1 MHYIIGSGPGG
12 VSCAYALLR
21 QGRKVTMLDTGL
33 ELEPARSRQLV
44 ALQSVPP
51 RQWGSNERAFLKE
64 GMGADTAGIPAKLV
78 YGSDFPYRGVAGAT
92 EIKLEKASVATS
104 YAQGGF
110 SNVWGSAV
118 LPYRQS
124 DIEDWPIGENRLAR
138 HYRSVFEFM
147 PLAAR
152 RDALEQQFPLY
163 AESYEPL
170 QMSRQAAAM
179 LRDLERHA
187 SSLAAQG
194 VQYGAARIAVHAR
207 QNGHDCVH
215 CGLCMYGCPYQ
226 LIYSTR
232 STLQQFRQNPD
243 FHYVSGFHA
252 QRVDE
257 IGDQV
262 KINGIRLPEQAVEN
276 FIGERVYL
284 ACGFLETTAL
294 LLRSLDVYDC
304 IIPAS
309 DSQYFL
315 LPFLRFRGMAG
326 VRTESLHTLAQL
338 FLEINDPAVSPYT
351 VHLQT
356 YTYNDLFELALR
368 SAFWGAGRVL
378 PTSALLSRLLLFQGY
393 LHSSQSG
400 RLAIELRRQSSGVD
414 LLHVSATEQPETR
427 RQIRALIRKLFSM
440 VGDLRAVP
448 LPSQLRVGFPGRGFH
463 GGGSLPMRQ
472 HPQRLET
479 DVFGRPAGLRRIHAV
494 DSSIFPSIPAT
505 TITLATMANAHR
517 IGDEWE
523 LYA

>member
-1 MHYIIGSGPGG
+1 MHYIIGSGPSG

-21 QGRKVTMLDTGL
+21 QGRKVTLLDVGL
-33 ELEPARSRQLV
+33 ELEAGRGRQLV
-44 ALQSVPP
+44 ALQSIPP
-51 RQWGSNERAFLKE
+51 QQWGPAERAFLTE

-78 YGSDFPYRGVAGAT
+78 YGSDFPYRRIPGAT
-92 EIKLEKASVATS
+92 EVKLDHASVATS

-110 SNVWGSAV
+110 SNVWGSVV
-118 LPYRQS
+118 LPYRQR
-124 DIEDWPIGENRLAR
+124 DMEDWPIDADRLAT

-152 RDALEQQFPLY
+152 RDGLEQQFPLY
-163 AESYEPL
+163 TQNDEPL
-170 QMSRQAAAM
+170 AMSRQATAM
-179 LRDLERHA
+179 LHDMERHT
-187 SSLAAQG
+187 SSLAAKG
-194 VQYGAARIAVHAR
+194 VQYGAARVAVHAR
-207 QNGHDCVH
+207 QNGHDCAR

-232 STLQQFRQNPD
+232 TTLGQLQQNPD
-243 FHYVSGFHA
+243 FHYVPGFHA
-252 QRVDE
+252 KRVEE

-262 KINGIRLPEQAVEN
+262 KISGVRLLGQAED

-294 LLRSLDVYDC
+294 LLRSLDMYDTATA
-304 IIPAS
+304 AS

-315 LPFLRFRGMAG
+315 LPLLRLRGVAG

-338 FLEINDPAVSPYT
+338 FLEIDDRTVSPYT

-356 YTYNDLFELALR
+356 YTYNDLFEVALR
-368 SAFWGAGRVL
+368 SALWGTGRIL
-378 PTSALLSRLLLFQGY
+378 ATTAMLSRLLLFQGY

-400 RLAIELRRQSSGVD
+400 RISIELRRQSSGED
-414 LLHVSATEQPETR
+414 LLYVSATERPETR
-427 RQIRALIRKLFSM
+427 RQISAVIRKLFTM
-440 VGDLRAVP
+440 AGDLRAVP
-448 LPSQLRVGFPGRGFH
+448 LPSLLRVGAPGRGFH

-472 HPQRLET
+472 NPQGLET

-505 TITLATMANAHR
+505 TITLTAMANAHR

>member
-1 MHYIIGSGPGG
+1 
-12 VSCAYALLR
+12 
-21 QGRKVTMLDTGL
+21 MLDTGVQL
-33 ELEPARSRQLV
+33 ESARTRQLV
-44 ALQSVPP
+44 ALQSIPP
-51 RQWGSNERAFLKE
+51 QQWGSAERAFLKE
-64 GMGADTAGIPAKLV
+64 GMGGDTEGIPAKLI

-92 EIKLEKASVATS
+92 EISLEKASVATS
-104 YAQGGF
+104 YAQAGF

-124 DIEDWPIGENRLAR
+124 DIEDWPIDEIRLSK

-152 RDALEQQFPLY
+152 RDALEKHFPLY
-163 AESYEPL
+163 SQSYQPQ

-179 LRDLERHA
+179 LNDMDRHA
-187 SSLAAQG
+187 STLAAKG
-194 VQYGAARIAVHAR
+194 VQYGAARIAVHAQ
-207 QNGHDCVH
+207 QNGHNCVY

-226 LIYSTR
+226 LIYSTQT
-232 STLQQFRQNPD
+232 TLQQLRQNSR
-243 FHYVSGFHA
+243 FHYVSGFQA
-252 QRVDE
+252 RRVEE

-262 KINGIRLPEQAVEN
+262 KISGTRLPEQAGEN

-294 LLRSLDVYDC
+294 LLRSLEIYDRAT
-304 IIPAS
+304 PAS

-315 LPFLRFRGMAG
+315 LPMLRLRGTAG
-326 VRTESLHTLAQL
+326 VRTESLHSLAQL
-338 FLEINDPAVSPYT
+338 FLEINDPKVSPYT

-356 YTYNDLFELALR
+356 YTYNDLFELPVRSALR
-368 SAFWGAGRVL
+368 GAGRIL
-378 PTSALLSRLLLFQGY
+378 PTAWLLSRLLLFQGY

-400 RLAIELRRQSSGVD
+400 RLAIELRRQSSGED
-414 LLHVSATEQPETR
+414 LLHVSASEQPQTR
-427 RQIRALIRKLFSM
+427 RQIHAVIRKLFTM
-440 VGDLRAVP
+440 VGELRAVP
-448 LPSQLRVGFPGRGFH
+448 LLSQLRVGAPGRGFH

-472 HPQRLET
+472 HPQGLET

-505 TITLATMANAHR
+505 TITLAAMANAHR

>member
-1 MHYIIGSGPGG
+1 MYYIIGSGPSG

-21 QGRKVTMLDTGL
+21 QGRKVTLLDAGL
-33 ELEPARSRQLV
+33 ELETTRSRQLV
-44 ALQSVPP
+44 ALQAIPP
-51 RQWGSNERAFLKE
+51 EQWGTGERAFLKE
-64 GMGADTAGIPAKLV
+64 GIGADTSGIPAKLV
-78 YGSDFPYRGVAGAT
+78 YGSDFPYRGIAGAT
-92 EIKLEKASVATS
+92 GIRLQEASVATS

-124 DIEDWPIGENRLAR
+124 DMEDWPINAERLAR

-163 AESYEPL
+163 AQAYEPL

-179 LRDLERHA
+179 LRDMERHTG
-187 SSLAAQG
+187 SLAGKG

-207 QNGHDCVH
+207 QNGHDCAL

-226 LIYSTR
+226 LIYST
-232 STLQQFRQNPD
+232 STTLRQLLQNPD

-252 QRVDE
+252 RRVE
-257 IGDQV
+257 ETRDQV
-262 KINGIRLPEQAVEN
+262 KISGVRLPQQIAQHFE
-276 FIGERVYL
+276 GDRVYL

-294 LLRSLDVYDC
+294 LLRSLDRYDRVTA
-304 IIPAS
+304 AS

-315 LPFLRFRGMAG
+315 LPLLRFRGTAG
-326 VRTESLHTLAQL
+326 VRSESLHTLAQL
-338 FLEINDPAVSPYT
+338 FLEINDPKVSPYT

-356 YTYNDLFELALR
+356 YTYNELFEVAVR
-368 SAFWGAGRVL
+368 SAFFGAGGFL
-378 PTSALLSRLLLFQGY
+378 PTAALLSRLLLFQGY

-400 RLAIELRRQSSGVD
+400 RLSMELRRESSGDD
-414 LLHVSATEQPETR
+414 LLYVSATKRPETR
-427 RQIRALIRKLFSM
+427 RQIGALIRKLFTM
-440 VGDLRAVP
+440 AAELRAVP
-448 LPSQLRVGFPGRGFH
+448 LPSQLRVGGPGRGFH
-463 GGGSLPMRQ
+463 GGGSLPMRE
-472 HPQRLET
+472 HPEGMES

-505 TITLATMANAHR
+505 TITLTAMANAHR

-523 LYA
+523 QYA

>member
-1 MHYIIGSGPGG
+1 MYYIIGSGPTG

-21 QGRKVTMLDTGL
+21 QGRKVTLLDTGL
-33 ELEPARSRQLV
+33 ELEAGRSRQLV
-44 ALQSVPP
+44 ALQSLPP
-51 RQWGSNERAFLKE
+51 QQWGLAERAFLKE
-64 GMGADTAGIPAKLV
+64 GMGADTGGIPAKLA

-92 EIKLEKASVATS
+92 EIRLERASVATS

-110 SNVWGSAV
+110 SNVWGSVV

-124 DIEDWPIGENRLAR
+124 DMEDWPIDQSRLAR

-152 RDALEQQFPLY
+152 RDGLEKQFPLY
-163 AESYEPL
+163 AQRYEPQ

-179 LRDLERHA
+179 LRDMERHA
-187 SSLAAQG
+187 SSLAAKG
-194 VQYGAARIAVHAR
+194 VQFGAARIAVHAR

-232 STLQQFRQNPD
+232 TTLQQLRQSPN

-252 QRVDE
+252 KRVEE

-262 KINGIRLPEQAVEN
+262 KISGISLPGETAQS
-276 FIGERVYL
+276 FLGERVYL

-294 LLRSLDVYDC
+294 LLRSLGSYDRS
-304 IIPAS
+304 IPAS

-315 LPFLRFRGMAG
+315 LPFLRFRGVAG
-326 VRTESLHTLAQL
+326 VRNEPLHTLAQL
-338 FLEINDPAVSPYT
+338 FLEIDDQKVSPCT

-356 YTYNDLFELALR
+356 YTYNDLFEAAMR
-368 SAFWGAGRVL
+368 SALWGAGRVL
-378 PTSALLSRLLLFQGY
+378 PTTALLSRLLLFQGY

-400 RLAIELRRQSSGVD
+400 RLAIELRRQTSGED
-414 LLHVSATEQPETR
+414 LLHVSATERPETR
-427 RQIRALIRKLFSM
+427 RQISAIIRTLFTM
-440 VGDLRAVP
+440 AGDLRALP
-448 LPSQLRVGFPGRGFH
+448 LPSLLRVGAPGRGFH

-472 HPQRLET
+472 RPQGLET

-494 DSSIFPSIPAT
+494 DSSIFPSIPAI
-505 TITLATMANAHR
+505 TITLAAMANAHR

>member
-1 MHYIIGSGPGG
+1 MHYIIGSGPSGI
-12 VSCAYALLR
+12 SCAYALLR
-21 QGRKVTMLDTGL
+21 QGRQVTLLDAGL
-33 ELEPARSRQLV
+33 ELEAARSRQLV
-44 ALQSVPP
+44 ALQSIPP
-51 RQWGSNERAFLKE
+51 QQWGPHERAFLKE
-64 GMGADTAGIPAKLV
+64 GMGADTRGIPVKLA

-92 EIKLEKASVATS
+92 QISLGEASVATS

-124 DIEDWPIGENRLAR
+124 DMEDWPIDGDRLAR

-152 RDALEQQFPLY
+152 RDGLERQFPLY
-163 AESYEPL
+163 AQNYAPL
-170 QMSRQAAAM
+170 ELSRQAAAM
-179 LRDLERHA
+179 LRDMERHA
-187 SSLAAQG
+187 SSLAAKG
-194 VQYGAARIAVHAR
+194 VQYGGARIAVHAR

-232 STLQQFRQNPD
+232 TTLRQLQQSPD
-243 FHYVSGFHA
+243 FHYVPGFQA
-252 QRVDE
+252 KRVE
-257 IGDQV
+257 ERGDQV
-262 KINGIRLPEQAVEN
+262 KISGNCLPGEAPQIFV
-276 FIGERVYL
+276 GERVYL

-294 LLRSLDVYDC
+294 LLRSLDEYDRA
-304 IIPAS
+304 IPAS

-315 LPFLRFRGMAG
+315 LPLLRFRGMAG

-338 FLEINDPAVSPYT
+338 FLEINDPTVSPYT

-356 YTYNDLFELALR
+356 YTYNDLFEVAVR
-368 SAFWGAGRVL
+368 SALWGAGRIL
-378 PTSALLSRLLLFQGY
+378 PTAGLLSRLLLFQGY
-393 LHSSQSG
+393 LHSTQSG
-400 RLAIELRRQSSGVD
+400 RLAIELRRQSSGED
-414 LLHVSATEQPETR
+414 LLHVSATERPETK
-427 RQIRALIRKLFSM
+427 RQISALIRKLFSM
-440 VGDLRAVP
+440 AGDLRGVP
-448 LPSQLRVGFPGRGFH
+448 LPSQLRVGAPGRGFH
-463 GGGSLPMRQ
+463 GGGSLPMRRR
-472 HPQRLET
+472 PQGLET

-505 TITLATMANAHR
+505 TITLTAMANAHR

>member
-1 MHYIIGSGPGG
+1 MHYIIGSGPTG

-21 QGRKVTMLDTGL
+21 QGRKVTLLDVGL
-33 ELEPARSRQLV
+33 DLEAGRSRQLV
-44 ALQSVPP
+44 ALQSIPP
-51 RQWGSNERAFLKE
+51 QQWGLAERAFLKE
-64 GMGADTAGIPAKLV
+64 GMEADTAGIPAKLI
-78 YGSDFPYRGVAGAT
+78 YGSDFPYRGIAGAT
-92 EIKLEKASVATS
+92 EVKLEKASVATS

-110 SNVWGSAV
+110 SNVWGSVV

-124 DIEDWPIGENRLAR
+124 DMEDWPIDANRLAM

-152 RDALEQQFPLY
+152 RDGLEKQFPLH
-163 AESYEPL
+163 AESYQPL
-170 QMSRQAAAM
+170 EMSRQAAAM
-179 LRDLERHA
+179 LQDMERHA
-187 SSLAAQG
+187 SNLAAKG
-194 VQYGAARIAVHAR
+194 VQYGAARVAVHAR
-207 QNGHDCVH
+207 QNGHDCVR

-232 STLQQFRQNPD
+232 TTLRQLQQNPD

-252 QRVDE
+252 KRVE
-257 IGDQV
+257 EVGDQV
-262 KINGIRLPEQAVEN
+262 NISGKSLPGQKAQS
-276 FIGERVYL
+276 FTGERVYL

-294 LLRSLDVYDC
+294 LLRSLDMYDHTT
-304 IIPAS
+304 PAS

-315 LPFLRFRGMAG
+315 LPLLRLRGVAS

-338 FLEINDPAVSPYT
+338 FLEIDDRTVSPYT

-356 YTYNDLFELALR
+356 YTYNDLFDVALR
-368 SAFWGAGRVL
+368 SALWGAGKILATNV
-378 PTSALLSRLLLFQGY
+378 LLSRLLLFQGY

-400 RLAIELRRQSSGVD
+400 RLSIELRRQSSGED
-414 LLHVSATEQPETR
+414 LLYVSATEQPETR
-427 RQIRALIRKLFSM
+427 RQISALIRKLFTM

-448 LPSQLRVGFPGRGFH
+448 LPSLLRVGAPGRGFH

-472 HPQRLET
+472 NPQGLET
-479 DVFGRPAGLRRIHAV
+479 DVFGRPSGLRRIHAV
-494 DSSIFPSIPAT
+494 DSSVFPSIPAT
-505 TITLATMANAHR
+505 TITLTAMANAHR